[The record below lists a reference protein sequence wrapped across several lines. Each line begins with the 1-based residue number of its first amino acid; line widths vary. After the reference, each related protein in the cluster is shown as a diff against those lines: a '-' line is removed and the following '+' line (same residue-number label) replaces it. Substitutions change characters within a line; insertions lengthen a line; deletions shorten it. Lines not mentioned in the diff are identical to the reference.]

1 MTQRNLYYKNNLV
14 SQSSPLYVLHI
25 WQFYMVQGGSYVDGT
40 LKRELSI
47 FMLEM
52 TSLLLDNKTF
62 QKTTRKAK
70 FSYHLEERQTELK
83 NIAKSVHIKI
93 RNPFKLDFVASILLI
108 SSVTHA

>member
-1 MTQRNLYYKNNLV
+1 MAIRAPDGANNGILKKMTQRNLYYKNNLV

-52 TSLLLDNKTF
+52 TSSF
-62 QKTTRKAK
+62 A
-70 FSYHLEERQTELK
+70 
-83 NIAKSVHIKI
+83 
-93 RNPFKLDFVASILLI
+93 
-108 SSVTHA
+108 